1 MGALKRT
8 RSGVDAIEH
17 ALRGVHTS
25 ENSHRIVSY
34 QRDPGFIGSHS
45 VVQVDVL
52 DDTPV
57 EREVIVH
64 VATAADPGRRRSRR
78 SRRSRR

>member
-1 MGALKRT
+1 MGAVKRT

-34 QRDPGFIGSHS
+34 DRYPGFIGSHS
-45 VVQVDVL
+45 VVRVDVL

-64 VATAADPGRRRSRR
+64 IAPAAVRGRRRHRR
-78 SRRSRR
+78 